1 MSHYDVDLWVDT
13 FEPDT
18 EGFLRVRLTR
28 AKKPASIGDVVRI
41 GDGELVSFACVEGIE
56 GPQST
61 GVALLKPLTGP
72 DGAPAT
78 PKLADDGWCDV
89 IDE

>member
-1 MSHYDVDLWVDT
+1 MSHDDVDLWVDT

-18 EGFLRVRLTR
+18 DGFLRVRLAR
-28 AKKPASIGDVVRI
+28 AKKPASIGD
-41 GDGELVSFACVEGIE
+41 GELVIFACVEGIE
-56 GPQST
+56 GPPST
-61 GVALLKPLTGP
+61 GVAPFKPLTCP
-72 DGAPAT
+72 DAPPAA